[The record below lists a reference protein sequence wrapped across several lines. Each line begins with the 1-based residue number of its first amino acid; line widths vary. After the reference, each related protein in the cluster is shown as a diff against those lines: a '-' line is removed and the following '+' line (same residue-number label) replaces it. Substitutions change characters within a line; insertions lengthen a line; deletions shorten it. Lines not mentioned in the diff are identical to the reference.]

1 MFCVKIP
8 ITKLKSY
15 DYRLIILI
23 KGIGKYHDAQ
33 GSKYYSYKAHIG
45 YEIRNIIKHWIIK

>member
-33 GSKYYSYKAHIG
+33 GNKYYSYKAHIG
-45 YEIRNIIKHWIIK
+45 YEIRNIIKH